1 MYTNYYIGVNTYDF
15 VKQKLQVYTE
25 DYTKYVV
32 KKLEHIVGNSE
43 SEVVDF
49 IVKQWIME
57 HREDLK
63 EFGIRVKNAKKEGK
77 I

>member
-1 MYTNYYIGVNTYDF
+1 M
-15 VKQKLQVYTE
+15 KQKLQVYTE

-32 KKLEHIVGNSE
+32 QKLEHIVGNSE

-63 EFGIRVKNAKKEGK
+63 EYGIRVKNAKKEGK